1 MGRPLIREHMPLTRT
16 LCAAFA
22 LSVCPAI
29 AESQSAP
36 APKTL
41 GLSVPAADAG
51 TCVLARLS
59 PRMAALHPN
68 DTAKRRVAVI
78 PDDSR
83 GNWMYV
89 VMRDS
94 LRRSTTVVVT
104 HFAGATSGTAAI
116 TSFTA
121 MIDPSGAMWGMDMDA
136 LRTQFTKSAPR
147 PDAAAIFAAGRAAR
161 FALDSEDQTT
171 VRALIAWYDKR
182 CPAK

>member
-51 TCVLARLS
+51 SCILAPVS
-59 PRMAALHPN
+59 PGMAALHPS
-68 DTAKRRVAVI
+68 DTVKRRVVVI
-78 PDDSR
+78 PDHPP
-83 GNWMYV
+83 GNWMYRV
-89 VMRDS
+89 VRDS
-94 LRRSTTVVVT
+94 TL
-104 HFAGATSGTAAI
+104 HMTSIAVMHLDPAVRGPEALTIHSAI
-116 TSFTA
+116 
-121 MIDPSGAMWGMDMDA
+121 IDPKGDMWGMDMDA
-136 LRTQFTKSAPR
+136 VSAQLAPSTTR
-147 PDAAAIFAAGRAAR
+147 PDAGATFAAGRAAR
-161 FALDSEDQTT
+161 FALAAEDQKT
-171 VRALIAWYDKR
+171 VRAIIAWYDKR